1 MQATPI
7 AAVHRRTMTS
17 SVADEVREMIV
28 DGRLPPGGRVNE
40 VHLAA
45 ALGISRTPLREALM
59 KLTAEGALV
68 SVPQIGFQVSPLSVE
83 ELEQI
88 YPIREILDPEALRL
102 SGIPSPERMQR
113 LEELNAKMRKT
124 RGAAAVIALD
134 DAWHFE
140 LLAGCPNRVLL
151 ALIEQFMR
159 RTRRYELAYMREQ
172 KNVAA
177 TTTHHDLILS
187 KLRKRD
193 LRGACA
199 AVRKNM
205 QIGMEP
211 IAAWLREKQ
220 G

>member
-1 MQATPI
+1 
-7 AAVHRRTMTS
+7 MTD
-17 SVADEVREMIV
+17 SVADELREMIV
-28 DGRLPPGGRVNE
+28 DGRLPAGVRVNE

-88 YPIREILDPEALRL
+88 YPIRAILDPEALRL
-102 SGIPSPERMQR
+102 SGVPSPKRMQR
-113 LEELNAKMRKT
+113 LEELNARMRKT
-124 RGAAAVIALD
+124 RSAAAIVALD
-134 DAWHFE
+134 DAWHLE
-140 LLAGCPNRVLL
+140 LIAGCPNRVLL

-172 KNVAA
+172 NNVAA
-177 TTTHHDLILS
+177 TTTHHELILS
-187 KLRKRD
+187 RLRKRD

-205 QIGMEP
+205 QIGMKP
-211 IAAWLREKQ
+211 IAHWLREKQ
-220 G
+220 T